1 MNLPNGVTE
10 QPLFW
15 FWKYNGAVAQ
25 LGARIKTTSKCCFY
39 RKRRSFV
46 NEQGRREQPRR
57 IYKTSDRSERK
68 RCKTNY
74 KRKAGG
80 SMPVAESDERSER
93 NEVK

>member
-1 MNLPNGVTE
+1 VE
-10 QPLFW
+10 RRFE
-15 FWKYNGAVAQ
+15 
-25 LGARIKTTSKCCFY
+25 LGKESARIKTTLKCCFY